1 MRLIKVKGELLA
13 ARGLYICFVKR
24 IRISLLLMLLT
35 ILLVALGQVYWLR
48 KLYADEYTNLKR
60 GIDASFRTSFFQLQ
74 RNRFLQDTLLFTAT
88 DTNKVAQIIST
99 VKPRKSFA
107 KNFKYE
113 MRVSEERDSGKVAS
127 ALAKTLNKI
136 SPDQIQAINIFK
148 AGDKAVPPPELMEV
162 FIRQAQQRDT
172 STKVRVDTSGGI
184 KRIILNGGSTL
195 QVSSNSGQVDSL
207 LKKALSNMRMSFLM
221 KHTDSGSKKQ
231 SDTILHIVTPPTASI
246 QTAPFNQPVVT
257 LFKNNKTL
265 NDSIPPAQVDSAF
278 RKVLAEKHPKLPYTI
293 VFKKWQRDSLP
304 LMTEPRD
311 TLSGFITAAMITGFT
326 VPYSYQAVF
335 SDTGSYLLQQMRW
348 QVIGSLALIVLLI
361 TTFVFMYQN
370 LRRQQ
375 RLADIKNEFI
385 SNITHELKTP
395 IATVN
400 VAIEALRNFNAI
412 QNPEKTKEYLDIS
425 GAELQRLGLL
435 VDKVLK
441 LSMFEK
447 DAVHMQLEMLDLQQ
461 LIQEVV
467 QTMRLQFDKVHAAVQ
482 VATEGQYFTI
492 QADRMHMISVVYN
505 LLDNALKYSEG
516 KPVITIKL
524 ISKSPHI
531 YLQIADQ
538 GIGIPKAYQQ
548 KVFEK
553 FFRVPSND
561 RHNAKGYGL
570 GLSYVA
576 HIVQQHGGQITVTD
590 NQPKGSVF
598 TVQLPIA

>member
-127 ALAKTLNKI
+127 ALAKRLNKI

-172 STKVRVDTSGGI
+172 STKVSVDTSGGI

-207 LKKALSNMRMSFLM
+207 LKKAMSNMRMSFLM

-361 TTFVFMYQN
+361 TASYSCIRTYEGSNVWLISRMN
-370 LRRQQ
+370 SSVISPMSLK
-375 RLADIKNEFI
+375 RL
-385 SNITHELKTP
+385 
-395 IATVN
+395 
-400 VAIEALRNFNAI
+400 
-412 QNPEKTKEYLDIS
+412 
-425 GAELQRLGLL
+425 LQR
-435 VDKVLK
+435 
-441 LSMFEK
+441 
-447 DAVHMQLEMLDLQQ
+447 
-461 LIQEVV
+461 
-467 QTMRLQFDKVHAAVQ
+467 
-482 VATEGQYFTI
+482 
-492 QADRMHMISVVYN
+492 
-505 LLDNALKYSEG
+505 
-516 KPVITIKL
+516 
-524 ISKSPHI
+524 
-531 YLQIADQ
+531 
-538 GIGIPKAYQQ
+538 
-548 KVFEK
+548 
-553 FFRVPSND
+553 
-561 RHNAKGYGL
+561 
-570 GLSYVA
+570 
-576 HIVQQHGGQITVTD
+576 
-590 NQPKGSVF
+590 
-598 TVQLPIA
+598 

>member
-1 MRLIKVKGELLA
+1 V
-13 ARGLYICFVKR
+13 
-24 IRISLLLMLLT
+24 
-35 ILLVALGQVYWLR
+35 
-48 KLYADEYTNLKR
+48 
-60 GIDASFRTSFFQLQ
+60 
-74 RNRFLQDTLLFTAT
+74 
-88 DTNKVAQIIST
+88 
-99 VKPRKSFA
+99 
-107 KNFKYE
+107 
-113 MRVSEERDSGKVAS
+113 
-127 ALAKTLNKI
+127 
-136 SPDQIQAINIFK
+136 
-148 AGDKAVPPPELMEV
+148 
-162 FIRQAQQRDT
+162 
-172 STKVRVDTSGGI
+172 
-184 KRIILNGGSTL
+184 RIIAPSTGTV
-195 QVSSNSGQVDSL
+195 Q
-207 LKKALSNMRMSFLM
+207 
-221 KHTDSGSKKQ
+221 
-231 SDTILHIVTPPTASI
+231 P
-246 QTAPFNQPVVT
+246 APFNQPVVT

-278 RKVLAEKHPKLPYTI
+278 KQVLAAKQQKLPYTI
-293 VFKKWQRDSLP
+293 VFRKWQRDSLP

-311 TLSGFITAAMITGFT
+311 TLNGFVTAAMITGFT

-348 QVIGSLALIVLLI
+348 QVIGSLALIGLLI
-361 TTFVFMYQN
+361 TAFAFMYQN

-375 RLADIKNEFI
+375 RLADMKNEFI

-400 VAIEALRNFNAI
+400 VAIEALRNINAI

-441 LSMFEK
+441 LSIFEK

-467 QTMRLQFDKVHAAVQ
+467 KTMRLQFEKVQADVQ
-482 VATEGQYFTI
+482 IETEGQYFTI

-516 KPVITIKL
+516 KPIITIKL
-524 ISKSPHI
+524 ISQSPNI
-531 YLQIADQ
+531 FLQIADQ

-553 FFRVPSND
+553 FFRVPNND

-576 HIVQQHGGQITVTD
+576 HIVQQHKGSISVTD
-590 NQPKGSVF
+590 NQPQGSIF

>member
-1 MRLIKVKGELLA
+1 MRLIKVKDGLPA
-13 ARGLYICFVKR
+13 DTGLYICLVKR

-74 RNRFLQDTLLFTAT
+74 RNRFLQDTLLFTAA
-88 DTNKVAQIIST
+88 DSSQSQQIVSAK
-99 VKPRKSFA
+99 KPKQTYL

-113 MRVSEERDSGKVAS
+113 MRVSEERDSAKVAS

-172 STKVRVDTSGGI
+172 SNKVRVDTSGGI
-184 KRIILNGGSTL
+184 KRIIINGGSL
-195 QVSSNSGQVDSL
+195 VKLIFNNAEADSL
-207 LKKALSNMRMSFLM
+207 LKKAMGNMRMSLVM
-221 KHTDSGSKKQ
+221 KHSDSGLKKKP
-231 SDTILHIVTPPTASI
+231 DTFVRIVTPPAATI
-246 QTAPFNQPVVT
+246 QRVPFNQPVIT

-265 NDSIPPAQVDSAF
+265 NDSISPVLVDSAF
-278 RKVLAEKHPKLPYTI
+278 KQVLASKQQKLPYTI
-293 VFKKWQRDSLP
+293 VFRKWQRDSLP

-311 TLSGFITAAMITGFT
+311 TLNGFITAAMITGFT
-326 VPYSYQAVF
+326 VPYSYQALF
-335 SDTGSYLLQQMRW
+335 SDTGNYLLQQMRW
-348 QVIGSLALIVLLI
+348 QVIGSLALIGLLI
-361 TTFVFMYQN
+361 TVFVFMYQN

-375 RLADIKNEFI
+375 RLADMKNEFI

-461 LIQEVV
+461 LIQEMV

-482 VATEGQYFTI
+482 VETEGQYFTI

-524 ISKSPHI
+524 ISKSPQI

>member
-1 MRLIKVKGELLA
+1 
-13 ARGLYICFVKR
+13 
-24 IRISLLLMLLT
+24 MLLT
-35 ILLVALGQVYWLR
+35 ILVVALGQVYWLR

-60 GIDASFRTSFFQLQ
+60 SIDAGFRTSFFQLQ
-74 RNRFLQDTLLFTAT
+74 RNRFLQDTLLFATT
-88 DTNKVAQIIST
+88 DTNRTIQIASAQKSRYT
-99 VKPRKSFA
+99 YSNSVKHEKRVGEKS
-107 KNFKYE
+107 
-113 MRVSEERDSGKVAS
+113 DSGKVSS
-127 ALAKTLNKI
+127 ALAKSLNKI
-136 SPDQIQAINIFK
+136 PSDQIQAINIFK
-148 AGDKAVPPPELMEV
+148 VGDHGVPPPELMEV
-162 FIRQAQQRDT
+162 FIRQAQQKDT
-172 STKVRVDTSGGI
+172 SSKLRIDTSDGI
-184 KRIILNGGSTL
+184 RRIIINGGSMIQLNTSTS
-195 QVSSNSGQVDSL
+195 QTDSL
-207 LKKALSNMRMSFLM
+207 LSKAMGNVRMSLVM
-221 KHTDSGSKKQ
+221 KRSDSTVKKQ
-231 SDTILHIVTPPTASI
+231 PDTIVRIIAPSTGTVQP
-246 QTAPFNQPVVT
+246 APFNQPVVT

-278 RKVLAEKHPKLPYTI
+278 KQLLASKQQKLPYTI
-293 VFKKWQRDSLP
+293 LFRKWQRDSLP
-304 LMTEPRD
+304 LMSEPRD
-311 TLSGFITAAMITGFT
+311 TLNGFVTAAMITGFT

-335 SDTGSYLLQQMRW
+335 SNTGNYLLQQIRW
-348 QVIGSLALIVLLI
+348 QVIGSLALIALLI
-361 TTFVFMYQN
+361 AAFAFMYQN
-370 LRRQQ
+370 MRRQQ
-375 RLADIKNEFI
+375 RLADMKNEFI

-461 LIQEVV
+461 LIQDVV
-467 QTMRLQFDKVHAAVQ
+467 QTMRLQFEKVQADVQ
-482 VATEGQYFTI
+482 IETEGQYFTI

-516 KPVITIKL
+516 KPIITIKL
-524 ISKSPHI
+524 ISQSPNI
-531 YLQIADQ
+531 LLQIADQ

-576 HIVQQHGGQITVTD
+576 HIVQQHKGSISVTD
-590 NQPKGSVF
+590 NQPKGSIF

>member
-1 MRLIKVKGELLA
+1 MRLIKVKDRLLA
-13 ARGLYICFVKR
+13 DTGLYICLVKR

-48 KLYADEYTNLKR
+48 KLYADEYTNLKS
-60 GIDASFRTSFFQLQ
+60 GVDASFRTSFFHLQ
-74 RNRFLQDTLLFTAT
+74 RNRFLQDTLLFS
-88 DTNKVAQIIST
+88 TNDSVT
-99 VKPRKSFA
+99 VKPQAPIKTKRNRVVNS
-107 KNFKYE
+107 FKYE
-113 MRVSEERDSGKVAS
+113 MLLSDKKDSSNGQS
-127 ALAKTLNKI
+127 ALKSLNQI
-136 SPDQIQAINIFK
+136 SPDRIQAINIIK
-148 AGDKAVPPPELMEV
+148 AGDKALPPPELMEV
-162 FIRQAQQRDT
+162 FIRQAQKRD
-172 STKVRVDTSGGI
+172 SVLRAK
-184 KRIILNGGSTL
+184 GSL
-195 QVSSNSGQVDSL
+195 DSV
-207 LKKALSNMRMSFLM
+207 
-221 KHTDSGSKKQ
+221 GSKQDGKV
-231 SDTILHIVTPPTASI
+231 SFMMIFRSDDSVKKKPADTIVTVVTPNARLNKPVIT
-246 QTAPFNQPVVT
+246 NQPVVR
-257 LFKNNKTL
+257 LFSSNKTL
-265 NDSIPPAQVDSAF
+265 NDSIPLAQVDSVFKAA
-278 RKVLAEKHPKLPYTI
+278 LATKQQDLPYQI
-293 VFKKWQRDSLP
+293 VFRKWQRDSLP

-311 TLSGFITAAMITGFT
+311 TLNGFITAAMVTGFT
-326 VPYSYQAVF
+326 TPYTYQALF
-335 SDTGSYLLQQMRW
+335 TDANSYLLQQIQW
-348 QVIGSLALIVLLI
+348 QLIGSIGLIALLI
-361 TTFVFMYQN
+361 TAFGFMYQN

-375 RLADIKNEFI
+375 RLADMKNEFI

-447 DAVHMQLEMLDLQQ
+447 DAVHMQMEMLDLQQ

-467 QTMRLQFDKVHAAVQ
+467 QTMRLQFDKVYATVQ
-482 VATEGQYFTI
+482 LETEGQYFTI

-576 HIVQQHGGQITVTD
+576 HIVQQHGGQIAVTD

>member
-1 MRLIKVKGELLA
+1 MRLIKVKDRLLA
-13 ARGLYICFVKR
+13 DTGLYICSVKR

-74 RNRFLQDTLLFTAT
+74 RNRFLQDTLLFTAA
-88 DTNKVAQIIST
+88 DSSQSQQIVSAK
-99 VKPRKSFA
+99 KPKQTYL

-113 MRVSEERDSGKVAS
+113 MRVSEERDSAKVAS

-172 STKVRVDTSGGI
+172 SNKVRVDTSGGI
-184 KRIILNGGSTL
+184 KRIIINGGSL
-195 QVSSNSGQVDSL
+195 VKLIFNNAEADSL
-207 LKKALSNMRMSFLM
+207 LKKAMGNMRMSLVM
-221 KHTDSGSKKQ
+221 KHSDSGLKKKP
-231 SDTILHIVTPPTASI
+231 DTFVRIVTPPAATI
-246 QTAPFNQPVVT
+246 QRVPFNQPVIT

-265 NDSIPPAQVDSAF
+265 NDSISPVLVDSAF
-278 RKVLAEKHPKLPYTI
+278 KQVLASKQQKLPYTI
-293 VFKKWQRDSLP
+293 VFRKWQRDSLP

-311 TLSGFITAAMITGFT
+311 TLNGFITAAMITGFT
-326 VPYSYQAVF
+326 VPYSYQALF
-335 SDTGSYLLQQMRW
+335 SDTGNYLLQQMRW
-348 QVIGSLALIVLLI
+348 QVIGSLALIGLLI
-361 TTFVFMYQN
+361 TVFVFMYQN

-375 RLADIKNEFI
+375 RLADMKNEFI

-461 LIQEVV
+461 LIQEMV

-482 VATEGQYFTI
+482 VETEGQYFTI

-524 ISKSPHI
+524 ISKSPQI